1 MTITEQEFCRA
12 LSDFVSKIDQLRKT
26 ERWTLHKSDLGICA
40 KQSVMVKWRREVI
53 NRQVHITYNST
64 YNVPV
69 LWFNFY
75 RRDGTPLM
83 GSEVKEIINNDNNT
97 PRIADYISLNEHPLL
112 GVLFYN
118 IHPCKT
124 KDIMNELSG
133 KGNYIAKWL
142 SVYGSPIG
150 LVPPDI
156 LLTSKVFPQRSDD
169 ASHSSDDG
177 SLSTLEM

>member
-1 MTITEQEFCRA
+1 MVFYHRYSIVMDLF
-12 LSDFVSKIDQLRKT
+12 LIDLTWKQFRNFQ
-26 ERWTLHKSDLGICA
+26 SDLGICA
-40 KQSVMVKWRREVI
+40 KQSVMIKWRGEVI

-75 RRDGTPLM
+75 RRDNNGTQLRRILTTQL
-83 GSEVKEIINNDNNT
+83 KEIINNDDASN
-97 PRIADYISLNEHPLL
+97 IAEYISLNEHPFL

-133 KGNYIAKWL
+133 KGNYIAK
-142 SVYGSPIG
+142 
-150 LVPPDI
+150 
-156 LLTSKVFPQRSDD
+156 
-169 ASHSSDDG
+169 
-177 SLSTLEM
+177 